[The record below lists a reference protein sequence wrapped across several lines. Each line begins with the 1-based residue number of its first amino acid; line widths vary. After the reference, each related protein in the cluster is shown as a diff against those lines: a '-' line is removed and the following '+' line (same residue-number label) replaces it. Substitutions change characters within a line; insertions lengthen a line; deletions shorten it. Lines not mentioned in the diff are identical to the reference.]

1 MPRSGFAPD
10 RLTARRE
17 GLYRR
22 AMRRIQPAAVLIAI
36 ALSSGAVTGC
46 GGVIETIAESVVRGT
61 DVKEPWGR
69 APVVAVD
76 PPDASLASLPVVAE
90 AARSVV
96 KIRGVATACKKILEG
111 SGVVF
116 LPNRVMTNA
125 HVVAGSDSLTVSVGG
140 EERAAN
146 VVSYDPSADIAILDA
161 PGLLAPPL
169 SFAEDTAP
177 TGTDALVL
185 GYPVGGT
192 FVANPAR
199 IREVI
204 ELTGPDIYRTTSV
217 KREVYVIRGKVGQ
230 GDSGGP
236 LIDLNKRVL
245 GIAFG
250 AAVDDPDYTG
260 FVLTAE
266 QVYGQVAS
274 AGNAAP
280 VATGAC
286 VS

>member
-1 MPRSGFAPD
+1 
-10 RLTARRE
+10 
-17 GLYRR
+17 
-22 AMRRIQPAAVLIAI
+22 MRTVASLIAVV
-36 ALSSGAVTGC
+36 AVSAGAVTGC
-46 GGVIETIAESVVRGT
+46 TDIVETIAESVVRGT
-61 DVKEPWGR
+61 EVKEPWGR
-69 APVVAVD
+69 APVVGVD

-96 KIRGVATACKKILEG
+96 KIRGVATACQKILEG

-125 HVVAGSDSLTVSVGG
+125 HVVAGSDSVTVSVGG

-217 KREVYVIRGKVGQ
+217 EREVYVIRGKGGVRQ

-236 LIDLNKRVL
+236 LIDLNGRVL
-245 GIAFG
+245 GVVFG
-250 AAVDDPDYTG
+250 AAVDDADTG
-260 FVLTAE
+260 FVLTAK
-266 QVYGQVAS
+266 QVS
-274 AGNAAP
+274 AQAATAVNTVP

>member
-1 MPRSGFAPD
+1 
-10 RLTARRE
+10 
-17 GLYRR
+17 
-22 AMRRIQPAAVLIAI
+22 
-36 ALSSGAVTGC
+36 
-46 GGVIETIAESVVRGT
+46 
-61 DVKEPWGR
+61 
-69 APVVAVD
+69 
-76 PPDASLASLPVVAE
+76 
-90 AARSVV
+90 
-96 KIRGVATACKKILEG
+96 
-111 SGVVF
+111 
-116 LPNRVMTNA
+116 MTNA
-125 HVVAGSDSLTVSVGG
+125 HVVAGSDSVTVSVGG

-217 KREVYVIRGKVGQ
+217 EREVYVIRGKGGVRQ

-236 LIDLNKRVL
+236 LIDLNGRVL
-245 GIAFG
+245 GVVFG
-250 AAVDDPDYTG
+250 AAVDDADTG
-260 FVLTAE
+260 FVLTAK
-266 QVYGQVAS
+266 QVS
-274 AGNAAP
+274 AQAATAVNTVP

>member
-1 MPRSGFAPD
+1 M
-10 RLTARRE
+10 
-17 GLYRR
+17 
-22 AMRRIQPAAVLIAI
+22 QPAAVLIAI
-36 ALSSGAVTGC
+36 ALSASTLTGC

-76 PPDASLASLPVVAE
+76 PPDVSLASLPVVAE

-125 HVVAGSDSLTVSVGG
+125 HVVAGSDSVTVSVGG

-185 GYPVGGT
+185 GYPVGAA
-192 FVANPAR
+192 FVANPVR

>member
-1 MPRSGFAPD
+1 MTR
-10 RLTARRE
+10 T
-17 GLYRR
+17 R
-22 AMRRIQPAAVLIAI
+22 AAASLIAAVTLA
-36 ALSSGAVTGC
+36 AGAMTGC
-46 GGVIETIAESVVRGT
+46 SEVVHTIAESVVRGT
-61 DVKEPWGR
+61 EVKEPWGR

-96 KIRGVATACKKILEG
+96 KIRGVATACQKILEG

-125 HVVAGSDSLTVSVGG
+125 HVVAGSDSVTVSVGG

-177 TGTDALVL
+177 AGTDALVL
-185 GYPVGGT
+185 GYPVGGA

-217 KREVYVIRGKVGQ
+217 EREVYVIRGKVGQ

-236 LIDLNKRVL
+236 LIDLTGRVL
-245 GIAFG
+245 GVAFG
-250 AAVDDPDYTG
+250 SAVDDADTG
-260 FVLTAE
+260 FVLTAK
-266 QVYGQVAS
+266 QVSPQVAS
-274 AGNAAP
+274 AGSSAP
-280 VATGAC
+280 VATGGC